1 MAYDANKDKVL
12 ASWENEETGLQV
24 SINQYG
30 DAEPKMQVG
39 PRATTRKDGKKSF
52 GKAGRLTVD
61 DVLWLDETL
70 EEVAD
75 KMKEIILDQAQS

>member
-30 DAEPKMQVG
+30 DADPKMQIG
-39 PRATTRKDGKKSF
+39 PRAYTRKDGKKSSTR
-52 GKAGRLTVD
+52 AGRLTID
-61 DVLWLDETL
+61 DVLWLSETL
-70 EEVAD
+70 EEVAE
-75 KMKEIILDQAQS
+75 KMKEFFLDE